1 MCYSCVVG
9 AVKKVGISI
18 RVSLTFCNDMRCN
31 MRCNIW
37 MYEWVSS
44 ICMGVWDN
52 KLMLGFFHNLSDF
65 VLLFGD
71 LNRISLF
78 WNTSLGHA
86 FGVVRINILND
97 RYSSLDDWDMVF
109 DNRYNGL
116 DNMGGTNNGLD
127 DMCSVCTDDG
137 LDDGDT
143 SHVVVSIYLWVSF
156 WFSQSDGH
164 KGKQSYLQ
172 NRLKRNSKSNSK
184 DRQNC

>member
-1 MCYSCVVG
+1 MVNNGVGVSRNSSGVWVSVCVWIDGAVGIYSSVCYSGVVG

-31 MRCNIW
+31 IW

-44 ICMGVWDN
+44 ICMGVWNN
-52 KLMLGFFHNLSDF
+52 KLMLRFFHNLSDF

-97 RYSSLDDWDMVF
+97 RYSSLDDWNMVF
-109 DNRYNGL
+109 DNRYNRL
-116 DNMGGTNNGLD
+116 YNMGRTNNG
-127 DMCSVCTDDG
+127 VNDG
-137 LDDGDT
+137 YT
-143 SHVVVSIYLWVSF
+143 SNMVVSKYLWVSF

-164 KGKQSYLQ
+164 K
-172 NRLKRNSKSNSK
+172 
-184 DRQNC
+184 